1 MISFSAEQRFI
12 VTGASSGI
20 GEGVALLLNELGAT
34 VIGIGRNQER
44 LEKMKAKAKHHEN
57 VFLEQKDLAE
67 DISSLPVYVKG
78 LKDKY
83 GKFSG
88 MAYCAGVSCVAPVR
102 MFDYD
107 LAKTVFDINYYA
119 PMFITKGIVD
129 KRNNVGNG
137 CSLVYV
143 SSIDAVMCSKGQA
156 LYSGAKAALSAS
168 VKAIAKEVVNLGI
181 RMNSLLLLC
190 TFFLIAQNLLVGNGM
205 SMIRE
210 KTIKD
215 ISIISRM
222 ETKCTGC
229 GACVNVCPQGAIR
242 LAERNGYFLFPEIE
256 SAKCNHCGL
265 CLKKCP
271 SAGPRPAP
279 SQVTI
284 EVAYGCYVKVE
295 AERARS
301 SSGGFFQALAKYIL
315 RHGGAV
321 CGAAFTK
328 DWHCEH
334 VIITEEK
341 DLYPLQRS
349 KYVQSNP
356 QMVYAQTK
364 ELIKKGRKV
373 LFVGTPCQVAA
384 CKAVVGVDCENLLL
398 VDFCCHGVPPE
409 RLFRE
414 YLNCITG
421 GKLNSIRDVHFR
433 D

>member
-156 LYSGAKAALSAS
+156 LYS
-168 VKAIAKEVVNLGI
+168 KEVVNLGI
-181 RMNSLLLLC
+181 RMNSVLPAMIKTPMTLGEEISE
-190 TFFLIAQNLLVGNGM
+190 TIGTRESGM
-205 SMIRE
+205 SE
-210 KTIKD
+210 KYPL
-215 ISIISRM
+215 
-222 ETKCTGC
+222 GW
-229 GACVNVCPQGAIR
+229 G
-242 LAERNGYFLFPEIE
+242 
-256 SAKCNHCGL
+256 
-265 CLKKCP
+265 
-271 SAGPRPAP
+271 
-279 SQVTI
+279 
-284 EVAYGCYVKVE
+284 EV
-295 AERARS
+295 
-301 SSGGFFQALAKYIL
+301 
-315 RHGGAV
+315 
-321 CGAAFTK
+321 
-328 DWHCEH
+328 
-334 VIITEEK
+334 K
-341 DLYPLQRS
+341 DLATFIVYLLSDCSKFISGQR
-349 KYVQSNP
+349 YVYDS
-356 QMVYAQTK
+356 
-364 ELIKKGRKV
+364 G
-373 LFVGTPCQVAA
+373 
-384 CKAVVGVDCENLLL
+384 EN
-398 VDFCCHGVPPE
+398 
-409 RLFRE
+409 
-414 YLNCITG
+414 Y
-421 GKLNSIRDVHFR
+421 
-433 D
+433 